1 MTDADFDRIR
11 PLRWEAGA
19 LYLLDQRV
27 LPQCVSEL
35 RIEDA
40 GAAVRAIRDMVV
52 RGAPA
57 IGLTGAYGLVL
68 AAQTLAR
75 GRPTAAQWRD
85 GLAAAAAQL
94 AEARP
99 TAVHLRWALRQM
111 QAVASAPGE
120 VAPLLAAAQ
129 AMQAADVAANRQMA
143 ARARAVIEQQAA
155 AAGQGDRLLQVLTH
169 CNTGSLAT
177 AGYGTALGAIR
188 SLQTAARLAG
198 VFATETRP
206 WLQGARLT
214 AWELAQDGI
223 PVTLVT
229 EGGAAALLARGDIDW
244 LIVGADRIAA
254 NGDTVNKI
262 GTYGLMLAARAN
274 GVHTMVVAPLA
285 TVDLA
290 LQTGRQIPIEQREA
304 AELLPAGADPRIG
317 AYNPAFDVTPAALI
331 DWWVTEH
338 GALATASAEAF
349 LALAP

>member
-27 LPQCVSEL
+27 LPQVVREL
-35 RIEDA
+35 RIDDA
-40 GAAVRAIRDMVV
+40 EAAAMAIRDMVV

-57 IGLTGAYGLVL
+57 IGLAGAYGLVL

-75 GRPTAAQWRD
+75 GQPTAAQWRD
-85 GLAAAAAQL
+85 GLAAAAERL
-94 AEARP
+94 AESRP
-99 TAVHLRWALRQM
+99 TAVHLHWALRQM
-111 QAVASAPGE
+111 QAVASRPGE
-120 VAPLLAAAQ
+120 VAPLLAAAE
-129 AMQAADVAANRQMA
+129 AMQTADVAANRQMA
-143 ARARAVIEQQAA
+143 ARARVVIEQEAA
-155 AAGQGDRLLQVLTH
+155 AAGRAEMPVQVLTH

-188 SLQTAARLAG
+188 SLQAAAQLAG
-198 VFATETRP
+198 VYATETRP

-229 EGGAAALLARGDIDW
+229 EGGAAALLARGSIDW

-262 GTYGLMLAARAN
+262 GTYGLMLAAHAN
-274 GVHTMVVAPLA
+274 RVRTMVVAPLA
-285 TVDLA
+285 TVDLT
-290 LQTGRQIPIEQREA
+290 LQTGQQIPIEQRA
-304 AELLPAGADPRIG
+304 AGELLPVGADARIS

-331 DWWVTEH
+331 DWWVTER
-338 GALATASAEAF
+338 GAVAAASADAF
-349 LALAP
+349 RALAP